1 MRMRPDSSR
10 FALFIASPN
19 GVTRGEI
26 GRIRQMDVRA
36 FQTPAQ
42 WRAWL
47 EREHAR
53 AEGLMV
59 RFYKKGTGIASLTYD
74 EALDQALCFGWIDG
88 VRLPLDAKSFLVRF
102 TRRRA
107 RSKWSKRNTEH
118 VARLIA
124 SGEMTPAGLREVEAA
139 KADGR
144 WDAAYDSPA
153 NMQVPADFVA
163 AVSKVPKAK
172 AVFATLTRANQF
184 SIAYRLYDAKRPET
198 RARRMEQ
205 IIAMLARGETFH
217 PQKAKAKGK
226 AKPEPKTK
234 PAPKKQRAAK

>member
-1 MRMRPDSSR
+1 M
-10 FALFIASPN
+10 
-19 GVTRGEI
+19 
-26 GRIRQMDVRA
+26 QMKSFKTA
-36 FQTPAQ
+36 AG

-47 EREHAR
+47 QKEHAR
-53 AEGLMV
+53 VDGVLLQL
-59 RFYKKGTGIASLTYD
+59 YKKDSGIASVDYAR
-74 EALDQALCFGWIDG
+74 ALDQALCFGWIDG

-102 TRRRA
+102 TPRRA

-139 KADGR
+139 RADGR

-163 AVSKVPKAK
+163 AVSKLPKAK

-217 PQKAKAKGK
+217 PQKVKAKGK

-234 PAPKKQRAAK
+234 PVPKKQRTAK

>member
-1 MRMRPDSSR
+1 MKS
-10 FALFIASPN
+10 FKAVA
-19 GVTRGEI
+19 G
-26 GRIRQMDVRA
+26 
-36 FQTPAQ
+36 

-47 EREHAR
+47 QKEHAHVD
-53 AEGLMV
+53 GVLLQI
-59 RFYKKGTGIASLTYD
+59 YKKDSGIASVDYAQ
-74 EALDQALCFGWIDG
+74 ALDQALCFGWIDG
-88 VRLPLDAKSFLVRF
+88 TRLPHDAKSFLVRF
-102 TRRRA
+102 TPRRR

-118 VARLIA
+118 VARLIT
-124 SGEMTPAGLREVEAA
+124 SGEMTPAGLHEVEAA

-184 SIAYRLYDAKRPET
+184 SIAYRLHDAKRPET

-217 PQKAKAKGK
+217 PQKAKAV
-226 AKPEPKTK
+226 
-234 PAPKKQRAAK
+234 PKKQRAAK

>member
-1 MRMRPDSSR
+1 M
-10 FALFIASPN
+10 
-19 GVTRGEI
+19 
-26 GRIRQMDVRA
+26 QMKSFKTAAD
-36 FQTPAQ
+36 

-53 AEGLMV
+53 PEGLMV
-59 RFYKKGTGIASLTYD
+59 RLYKKATGIASLTYD
-74 EALDQALCFGWIDG
+74 EALDEALCFGWIDG
-88 VRLPLDAKSFLVRF
+88 TKKSHDDQSWVQRF
-102 TRRRA
+102 TPRRA

-118 VARLIA
+118 VARL
-124 SGEMTPAGLREVEAA
+124 TTAGRMHAAGHREVEAA

-153 NMQVPADFVA
+153 NMQVPADFGA

-172 AVFATLTRANQF
+172 AVFDTLTRANQF

-198 RARRMEQ
+198 RERRKEQ

-217 PQKAKAKGK
+217 PQKAKAKSK
-226 AKPEPKTK
+226 ART
-234 PAPKKQRAAK
+234 AKS

>member
-1 MRMRPDSSR
+1 M
-10 FALFIASPN
+10 
-19 GVTRGEI
+19 
-26 GRIRQMDVRA
+26 QMKSFKTA
-36 FQTPAQ
+36 AE

-47 EREHAR
+47 EREHAQ

-59 RFYKKGTGIASLTYD
+59 RFYKKATGIASLTYD
-74 EALDQALCFGWIDG
+74 EALDEALCFGWIDG
-88 VRLPLDAKSFLVRF
+88 TKKSHDEQSWAQRF
-102 TRRRA
+102 TPRRA

-118 VARLIA
+118 VARLTA
-124 SGEMTPAGLREVEAA
+124 AGRMHAAGRREVEAA

-163 AVSKVPKAK
+163 AVSKLPKAK

-198 RARRMEQ
+198 RARRMAQ

-217 PQKAKAKGK
+217 PQKAKPK
-226 AKPEPKTK
+226 AV
-234 PAPKKQRAAK
+234 PKKQRAAK